1 MKFDQLIE
9 YNKRYFFFENHAQI
23 VSGRL
28 VLGLFLFVLKK
39 NFKFFIFL

>member
-28 VLGLFLFVLKK
+28 VLGLLFFFKK